1 MFSFLKR
8 LFAKDTTLP
17 LEGERGGGL
26 PIPME
31 KFLIVGLGNI
41 GPEYVGTRHNIGFRM
56 VDALAASV
64 NEKKALPSTGGAGKG
79 AVWEDRR
86 YGFVTRISVK
96 GRQLILLKP
105 STYMNLSGNAVRY
118 WMQQE
123 KIELSHLL
131 VCVDDIALP
140 FGQLRMKPG
149 GSDAGHNGLKHIA
162 QILGTQQYARLR
174 FGVGNDFYP
183 GQQVDYVLG
192 QFPPEE
198 EALIPERTK
207 ETTAAI
213 KTFCL
218 AGIQMA
224 MNQLNKKKKDPPPA
238 LPVREGVVT
247 NPQDMS
253 KDETAK
259 DTKA

>member
-1 MFSFLKR
+1 MFSFLKK
-8 LFAKDTTLP
+8 LFTKATTPHPAKVAGEKAVDSLSTTP
-17 LEGERGGGL
+17 SDRGLTPKARTDGQEAGS
-26 PIPME
+26 PAME
-31 KFLIVGLGNI
+31 KFLIVGLGNM
-41 GPEYVGTRHNIGFRM
+41 GPDYEGTRHNIGFRM
-56 VDALAASV
+56 VDALAVSV
-64 NEKKALPSTGGAGKG
+64 NEDKG
-79 AVWEDRR
+79 RETVWEDRR
-86 YGFVTRISVK
+86 YGFITRISIK

-105 STYMNLSGNAVRY
+105 TTYMNLSGNAVRY

-123 KIELSHLL
+123 KIELEHLL

-162 QILGTQQYARLR
+162 QTLGTQQYARLR
-174 FGVGNDFYP
+174 FGIGHEFYS
-183 GQQVDYVLG
+183 GQQIDYVLG

-207 ETTAAI
+207 ETSAAI

-224 MNQLNKKKKDPPPA
+224 MNQLNKKKKA
-238 LPVREGVVT
+238 E
-247 NPQDMS
+247 
-253 KDETAK
+253 
-259 DTKA
+259 

>member
-1 MFSFLKR
+1 MLAFIKR
-8 LFAKDTTLP
+8 LIAKVTAPFRTGCEEDGT
-17 LEGERGGGL
+17 EGSGRTRSGGESESST
-26 PIPME
+26 PME
-31 KFLIVGLGNI
+31 KFLIVGLGNM
-41 GPEYVGTRHNIGFRM
+41 GPEYEGTRHNIGFRM

-64 NEKKALPSTGGAGKG
+64 NEDKG
-79 AVWEDRR
+79 RQTQWEDKR

-105 STYMNLSGNAVRY
+105 TTYMNLSGNAVRY

-123 KIELSHLL
+123 KIELPHLL

-140 FGQLRMKPG
+140 FGQLRMKPS

-162 QILGTQQYARLR
+162 QTLGTQAYARLR
-174 FGVGNDFYP
+174 FGIGSDFYK

-192 QFPPEE
+192 TFPPEE
-198 EALIPERTK
+198 ESLIPERTK
-207 ETTAAI
+207 ETSAAI

-224 MNQLNKKKKDPPPA
+224 MNQLNRKGPTPDPSRQGGEKLA
-238 LPVREGVVT
+238 
-247 NPQDMS
+247 Q
-253 KDETAK
+253 
-259 DTKA
+259 

>member
-1 MFSFLKR
+1 MLDWLRGAPAQPISSE
-8 LFAKDTTLP
+8 P
-17 LEGERGGGL
+17 L
-26 PIPME
+26 ME

-41 GPEYVGTRHNIGFRM
+41 GPDYEGTRHNIGFRM
-56 VDALAASV
+56 VEALADSV
-64 NEKKALPSTGGAGKG
+64 NSVKG
-79 AVWEDRR
+79 QPTVWEDRR
-86 YGFVTRISVK
+86 YGFITRISVK

-123 KIELSHLL
+123 KIELEHLL

-174 FGVGNDFYP
+174 FGIGNDFYS

-192 QFPPEE
+192 QFPPEQE
-198 EALIPERTK
+198 TLIPERTK
-207 ETTAAI
+207 ETSAAI

-224 MNQLNKKKKDPPPA
+224 MNQLNRK
-238 LPVREGVVT
+238 R
-247 NPQDMS
+247 
-253 KDETAK
+253 
-259 DTKA
+259 

>member
-1 MFSFLKR
+1 MFSFLRK
-8 LFAKDTTLP
+8 LFAKDKTPQST
-17 LEGERGGGL
+17 EESS
-26 PIPME
+26 PME

-41 GPEYVGTRHNIGFRM
+41 GPDYEGTRHNIGFRI
-56 VDALAASV
+56 VDALAASAA
-64 NEKKALPSTGGAGKG
+64 KPLSDSLSGPLSGPLSDSPRGGKV
-79 AVWEDRR
+79 VWEDKR

-105 STYMNLSGNAVRY
+105 STFMNLSGNAVRY

-131 VCVDDIALP
+131 ICVDDIALP
-140 FGQLRMKPG
+140 FGQMRMKPG

-174 FGVGNDFYP
+174 FGVGNDFFP
-183 GQQVDYVLG
+183 GQQVDYVLS
-192 QFPPEE
+192 QFPPEQE
-198 EALIPERTK
+198 ELIPERTK
-207 ETTAAI
+207 VAAAAI

-224 MNQLNKKKKDPPPA
+224 MNELN
-238 LPVREGVVT
+238 RR
-247 NPQDMS
+247 
-253 KDETAK
+253 AK
-259 DTKA
+259 TQ